1 MPSISASEGS
11 GILSRPGAIDIDY
24 DARMDTWRR
33 VSGLK
38 IDIEGYEISGHTS
51 DWRLTSVVRLRG
63 GGHEGLGEDPNY
75 EPGEQL
81 AFQEAGLTLPLGGRR
96 TLGEL
101 SDLLETL
108 PVFPAT
114 PVYPGSEDYR
124 RWAFESAALDLALRQ
139 ADVSLARRLELSPG
153 PLRFVSS
160 LHLDTPDKM
169 PRLRELLAAQPG
181 LELKLDA
188 TEAWTDELIDEL
200 ATTGAVRVVDF
211 KGAYHGTPVDQAADA
226 ALYRRVLD
234 GLPADVLIED
244 PHDEP
249 EIDALLAPHR
259 DRVTW
264 DAPIHSVDDIRS
276 LRHQPRMINFKPS
289 RFGTL
294 QRLFDA
300 YDFCRHRGINIY
312 GGGQF
317 ELGIGRHQIQY
328 LAALFHPDAPNDV
341 APAEYNTS
349 DTFGELPGSP
359 LEVRPAAAGFHLG

>member
-1 MPSISASEGS
+1 
-11 GILSRPGAIDIDY
+11 
-24 DARMDTWRR
+24 MDTWER
-33 VSGLK
+33 VGGLR
-38 IDIEGYEISGHTS
+38 IEIEGYELSGHAS
-51 DWRLTSVVRLRG
+51 DWRLTSVVHLRG
-63 GGHEGLGEDPNY
+63 GGHEGVGEDPNY

-81 AFQEAGLTLPLGGRR
+81 AFQEAGPTLPLRGQR

-114 PVYPGSEDYR
+114 PAYPGTENYR

-139 ADVSLARRLELSPG
+139 ADVSLARCLELSPG
-153 PLRFVSS
+153 PLTFVSS
-160 LHLDTPDKM
+160 LHLDAPDKM
-169 PRLRELLAAQPG
+169 LRVRELLAAQPG

-211 KGAYHGTPVDQAADA
+211 KGAYYGTPVDQAADA
-226 ALYRRVLD
+226 ALYRRVLE
-234 GLPADVLIED
+234 GLPANVLIED

-294 QRLFDA
+294 QRLFNA
-300 YDFCRHRGINIY
+300 YDFCRDRGIDIY

-317 ELGIGRHQIQY
+317 ELGVGRQQIQY
-328 LAALFHPDAPNDV
+328 LAALFHPHAPNDV
-341 APAEYNTS
+341 APAEYNSS
-349 DTFGELPGSP
+349 DTFGDLPGSP
-359 LEVRPAAAGFHLG
+359 LEVRPAATEFHLC